1 MTFTVGAILPL
12 LIAAFAPAERLVT
25 LGSPK
30 DRFFEV
36 GLHLLPGEDP
46 SLIQKAFVKFAKR
59 EDVKVHSEV
68 DFVDAANGAVR
79 SVRLVY
85 PSDADIATG
94 RISILTPVGAGLIGL
109 RAGSAILWPDRD
121 GQERALTIRAV
132 LQPPRAA

>member
-1 MTFTVGAILPL
+1 MTNAKAVRKPPVHMIDSEADALTDLAIGVEKRMPQVSEL
-12 LIAAFAPAERLVT
+12 LLREIGRATIHKERHVPRDVVT
-25 LGSPK
+25 MN
-30 DRFFEV
+30 
-36 GLHLLPGEDP
+36 
-46 SLIQKAFVKFAKR
+46 
-59 EDVKVHSEV
+59 SEV
-68 DFVDAANGAVR
+68 DFVDAANGSVR